1 MLIFNSFLLLR
12 LKLFSKVVKP
22 DHYCAINFDLFS
34 KRTSAKMPSR
44 SNKKNSNSGARKNVL
59 NDDFATEA
67 LAGLKTTGED
77 DDDDESSEGS
87 LNDFGDI
94 KVSK

>member
-1 MLIFNSFLLLR
+1 M
-12 LKLFSKVVKP
+12 
-22 DHYCAINFDLFS
+22 
-34 KRTSAKMPSR
+34 
-44 SNKKNSNSGARKNVL
+44 L

-87 LNDFGDI
+87 LNNFGDI

>member
-1 MLIFNSFLLLR
+1 M
-12 LKLFSKVVKP
+12 FST
-22 DHYCAINFDLFS
+22 DAFS
-34 KRTSAKMPSR
+34 TH
-44 SNKKNSNSGARKNVL
+44 
-59 NDDFATEA
+59 

>member
-1 MLIFNSFLLLR
+1 
-12 LKLFSKVVKP
+12 
-22 DHYCAINFDLFS
+22 
-34 KRTSAKMPSR
+34 MPSQK
-44 SNKKNSNSGARKNVL
+44 SKANSKTEASKDVL
-59 NDDFATEA
+59 DDDIAPEA